1 MSRYEENEFR
11 MKPIDPEFQA
21 YVVQRKTL
29 NEQIQ
34 DHWKLELNTHV
45 ILGVFVFF
53 MQIGLNLLSDYN
65 NLAKIEFFSK
75 VLRFIPNN

>member
-45 ILGVFVFF
+45 ILGVFNRGVLYFF
-53 MQIGLNLLSDYN
+53 CYANW
-65 NLAKIEFFSK
+65 F
-75 VLRFIPNN
+75 RFIFGLQLFG

>member
-45 ILGVFVFF
+45 ISGVFNEGFCIFYANWFKFIV
-53 MQIGLNLLSDYN
+53 GLQ
-65 NLAKIEFFSK
+65 
-75 VLRFIPNN
+75 